1 MQCPRCSSEVSSSF
15 RFCMQCG
22 DSLPASAAGSDAP
35 TMFAARIEGD
45 SEETVVLIS
54 DSALTEQMLSGDTP
68 ATMIARPSRQASSAS
83 SSSSAASSLS
93 SSGAP
98 FSDEQEMVPGTLLAG
113 RYRIVAP
120 LGRGGMGRVYR
131 AEDLKLGQTVALK
144 FLPPALTNDPAW
156 LGRFFAEVRL
166 SREVTHP
173 NVCRVHDIVESA
185 AADGSSLHFLSMEYV
200 DGENLAALLLRFGR
214 LPIEKALEMSAQITA
229 GLAAAHAKGVLH
241 RDLKP
246 ANVMVDGKGQAK
258 ITDFGLA
265 VVAEDTVR
273 AAEIAGT
280 PGYMAPELLTGS
292 ASTGR
297 TDLYALGLVLY
308 ELLTGK
314 QAFRSK
320 EGREARQTPAPLR
333 KYVPEIP
340 ADVEHMVLRCLEKDP
355 ALRPTSAREMLAVMP
370 VMDQMEAALARGET
384 PSPEMVAAT
393 ASAEPMVLWKAW
405 SLVGI
410 IAAMVLIAW
419 LLAPRSALLAIATPE
434 LSPDVLEH
442 QARVMVQQL
451 GYPATRF
458 NAGWFE
464 LNYGMLRYMA
474 LHKTRHYLYDIAHAE
489 QGTLIYNYRQGETQS
504 MVPTHSDSPGAD
516 DPPEDKPGM
525 LTVRLDSEGR
535 LLRFRRVPEQE
546 QTGAAAAA
554 APDLTP
560 VLKAAG
566 LDPALL
572 RPATGTWA
580 PPDAFDSLQTWA
592 GTYPNHPGTPIQV
605 IAAERLGKVS
615 YFAVRAP
622 WSPPEVSR
630 LAGADLSEWV
640 EVCLIAGF
648 MVGGLILVRRN
659 LQLKRGDQASALR
672 LAAIYGIV
680 RFTGT
685 LALAV
690 RPNSPGPLL
699 NWSLMALGEALLASG
714 WVWIGYMGIEPF
726 ARKRMPQLLVSSTR
740 LLTGR
745 WRDVQVG
752 RDVLFGLTL
761 AAFFKFE
768 TAVANIYLVPFVSG
782 ETPDAPGYAHLGL
795 LGIVYNTTRSF
806 SNAVLT
812 MMVLLALFVVYR
824 SVLRKPWL
832 AVGAFYLTLI
842 LLNVQN
848 ENFRVD
854 LPFNIVVTA
863 ILTAFIVRYGLF
875 AGATF
880 LFAQAMFGSLP
891 WTHDLANWTTP
902 YYIVPGLVLF
912 LMAGWGLTSAIGEQK
927 LLGSYSLEE

>member
-22 DSLPASAAGSDAP
+22 ESLPESSAGSDAP
-35 TMFAARIEGD
+35 TMFAARVEGG

-54 DSALTEQMLSGDTP
+54 DSALTGQMISGDTP
-68 ATMIARPSRQASSAS
+68 ATMMIKPSRHASSSSSAS
-83 SSSSAASSLS
+83 SSSVS

-98 FSDEQEMVPGTLLAG
+98 TTDEQEMVPGTLLAG

-200 DGENLAALLLRFGR
+200 DGENLAALLQRFGR
-214 LPIEKALEMSAQITA
+214 LPTEKALEMSAQITA

-340 ADVEHMVLRCLEKDP
+340 ADVEHMVLRCLERDP
-355 ALRPTSAREMLAVMP
+355 ALRPTSAREVLAVMP

-405 SLVGI
+405 SVVGVI
-410 IAAMVLIAW
+410 SALVLIAW

-442 QARVMVQQL
+442 QARVTVQQL

-458 NAGWFE
+458 NAGWFD

-489 QGTLIYNYRQGETQS
+489 QGTLIYTYRQGENQS
-504 MVPTHSDSPGAD
+504 MVPSHSDSPQAD
-516 DPPEDKPGM
+516 DPAEDKPGM
-525 LTVRLDSEGR
+525 LTVRIDSEGR

-546 QTGAAAAA
+546 QTGAASCCS
-554 APDLTP
+554 
-560 VLKAAG
+560 AG
-566 LDPALL
+566 LD
-572 RPATGTWA
+572 
-580 PPDAFDSLQTWA
+580 
-592 GTYPNHPGTPIQV
+592 
-605 IAAERLGKVS
+605 
-615 YFAVRAP
+615 
-622 WSPPEVSR
+622 
-630 LAGADLSEWV
+630 
-640 EVCLIAGF
+640 
-648 MVGGLILVRRN
+648 
-659 LQLKRGDQASALR
+659 AS
-672 LAAIYGIV
+672 
-680 RFTGT
+680 
-685 LALAV
+685 
-690 RPNSPGPLL
+690 
-699 NWSLMALGEALLASG
+699 
-714 WVWIGYMGIEPF
+714 IE
-726 ARKRMPQLLVSSTR
+726 
-740 LLTGR
+740 GC
-745 WRDVQVG
+745 W
-752 RDVLFGLTL
+752 
-761 AAFFKFE
+761 
-768 TAVANIYLVPFVSG
+768 
-782 ETPDAPGYAHLGL
+782 
-795 LGIVYNTTRSF
+795 TRSRP
-806 SNAVLT
+806 V
-812 MMVLLALFVVYR
+812 
-824 SVLRKPWL
+824 
-832 AVGAFYLTLI
+832 AFGDG
-842 LLNVQN
+842 N
-848 ENFRVD
+848 
-854 LPFNIVVTA
+854 
-863 ILTAFIVRYGLF
+863 
-875 AGATF
+875 
-880 LFAQAMFGSLP
+880 
-891 WTHDLANWTTP
+891 
-902 YYIVPGLVLF
+902 
-912 LMAGWGLTSAIGEQK
+912 
-927 LLGSYSLEE
+927 LGSSGCL